1 MEGPFYLVTAPISE
15 QPTFLLGL
23 NVVYTSTLGFVQ
35 AVFRFVGG
43 VLLEVVYFCLRLK
56 GLCF

>member
-1 MEGPFYLVTAPISE
+1 MEGPFYLVTAPIRE

-43 VLLEVVYFCLRLK
+43 GWERIMLLSSAWTAT
-56 GLCF
+56 

>member
-1 MEGPFYLVTAPISE
+1 MEVPFYLVTAPIRE

-43 VLLEVVYFCLRLK
+43 GWERIMLLSSAWTVT
-56 GLCF
+56 